1 MTLGHTVMHLMAMA
15 SLSYSCCDIILTHKI
30 GRFFYHYDQLYVS
43 SQTYDED
50 FFGED
55 EEYLNALD
63 VNHPESPYGLIQG
76 NKSRPH

>member
-1 MTLGHTVMHLMAMA
+1 MF
-15 SLSYSCCDIILTHKI
+15 LTI
-30 GRFFYHYDQLYVS
+30 MISFIS
-43 SQTYDED
+43 PQTYDED

-76 NKSRPH
+76 NKPRSH

>member
-1 MTLGHTVMHLMAMA
+1 MLGHTVMHLMAMT
-15 SLSYSCCDIILTHKI
+15 SLSDSYCDIILTHKI
-30 GRFFYHYDQLYVS
+30 GSFFTIMIS
-43 SQTYDED
+43 FISPQTYDED

-76 NKSRPH
+76 NKPRSH

>member
-1 MTLGHTVMHLMAMA
+1 M
-15 SLSYSCCDIILTHKI
+15 IILL
-30 GRFFYHYDQLYVS
+30 F

-63 VNHPESPYGLIQG
+63 VNHPDSPYGLIQG
-76 NKSRPH
+76 TNPDLDEFF